1 MGLGSLGVRGFLWSR
16 KLRDDAFFVLSLER
30 DRVGSADCSYNLP
43 VVISSAFISGT
54 VPARLDFFEI
64 EMAQLELLDR
74 VPVHRGVSCVVLA
87 SGTQNVTAVDY
98 NRVREQWDSP
108 RGVRS
113 RTSAQGCILRCPCE

>member
-1 MGLGSLGVRGFLWSR
+1 MIITPVPRGPPPKYMFVFSR
-16 KLRDDAFFVLSLER
+16 VSDM
-30 DRVGSADCSYNLP
+30 
-43 VVISSAFISGT
+43 
-54 VPARLDFFEI
+54 DFFEI